1 MSLRLNRIVTW
12 SCELE
17 LAGLTALHD
26 PLAMAAYS
34 PPGALSGGV
43 ACTVAGGLGSETY
56 SQAALAG
63 GVAGGTTRPF
73 GHSSVKPAPIKAGVT
88 RGRRPAFGWKGDGAP
103 RSRLV

>member
-1 MSLRLNRIVTW
+1 MTMCFAVAWAILGMISTRLNRIVTW

-43 ACTVAGGLGSETY
+43 ACTVAGGLGSVTY

-63 GVAGGTTRPF
+63 GVPDVPTAPCGHASATR
-73 GHSSVKPAPIKAGVT
+73 APLHPVGSLA
-88 RGRRPAFGWKGDGAP
+88 
-103 RSRLV
+103 